1 MPRKSR
7 RVAAKQA
14 ELGQKKR
21 RASKHHAG
29 VEASLPTARVDASAP
44 IGASASSTA
53 TATRQETAAP
63 AASAGTPETTRP
75 APTARQTPAAAAR
88 THNPYIWPE
97 IKRIGVITGLIV
109 VILGVLTAVLG

>member
-14 ELGQKKR
+14 ELGQRKR

-29 VEASLPTARVDASAP
+29 VEASLPVVRDEVSAPTRPAASA
-44 IGASASSTA
+44 TA

-63 AASAGTPETTRP
+63 AASTAASAAPRP
-75 APTARQTPAAAAR
+75 APAARQAPAAAAR
-88 THNPYIWPE
+88 TNNPYVWPE
-97 IKRIGVITGLIV
+97 IKRIGLLSGLMM
-109 VILGVLTAVLG
+109 VILAVLTVVLG

>member
-29 VEASLPTARVDASAP
+29 VEASLPAAREGVP
-44 IGASASSTA
+44 VGAAASSTA

-63 AASAGTPETTRP
+63 AVSAGTPEATRP
-75 APTARQTPAAAAR
+75 APADRRAPAAATR
-88 THNPYIWPE
+88 THNPYVWPE
-97 IKRIGVITGLIV
+97 IKRIGVITGLMI
-109 VILGVLTAVLG
+109 VILAVLTVVLG

>member
-1 MPRKSR
+1 MARKSR

-29 VEASLPTARVDASAP
+29 VEASLPAVRDEVSASVRPAASA
-44 IGASASSTA
+44 TA

-63 AASAGTPETTRP
+63 GVSTATQEAPRP
-75 APTARQTPAAAAR
+75 VSSARQAPAAAAR
-88 THNPYIWPE
+88 THNPYVWPE
-97 IKRIGVITGLIV
+97 IKRIGLVSALML
-109 VILGVLTAVLG
+109 VILAVLTVVLG

>member
-29 VEASLPTARVDASAP
+29 VEASLPTVREGVP
-44 IGASASSTA
+44 VGAAASSTA

-63 AASAGTPETTRP
+63 AVSAGTTEATRP
-75 APTARQTPAAAAR
+75 TPSVRQAPSAAAR
-88 THNPYIWPE
+88 THNPYVWPE
-97 IKRIGVITGLIV
+97 IKRIGLVSGLML
-109 VILGVLTAVLG
+109 VILVVLTVVLG

>member
-29 VEASLPTARVDASAP
+29 VEASLPAAREGAP
-44 IGASASSTA
+44 VGAAASSTA
-53 TATRQETAAP
+53 TATRQESAAP
-63 AASAGTPETTRP
+63 AVSAGTAESARP
-75 APTARQTPAAAAR
+75 VPTARQAPSAATR
-88 THNPYIWPE
+88 THNPYVWPE
-97 IKRIGVITGLIV
+97 IKRIGVITGLII

>member
-29 VEASLPTARVDASAP
+29 VEASLPAVREGVP
-44 IGASASSTA
+44 VGAAASSTA
-53 TATRQETAAP
+53 TTTRQETAAP
-63 AASAGTPETTRP
+63 AISAGTQETTRP
-75 APTARQTPAAAAR
+75 APSARQAPSAAAR
-88 THNPYIWPE
+88 THNPYVWPE
-97 IKRIGVITGLIV
+97 MKRIGIITGLIV

>member
-29 VEASLPTARVDASAP
+29 VEASLPAVRVDASVP
-44 IGASASSTA
+44 SRGRGVFHGHGNTSGDCCSRYIGRNPGDDKAGAY
-53 TATRQETAAP
+53 RQ
-63 AASAGTPETTRP
+63 GRRP
-75 APTARQTPAAAAR
+75 LQRHALTILTF
-88 THNPYIWPE
+88 
-97 IKRIGVITGLIV
+97 GLR
-109 VILGVLTAVLG
+109 

>member
-29 VEASLPTARVDASAP
+29 VEASLPTAREDASAP
-44 IGASASSTA
+44 VAAAASSTA
-53 TATRQETAAP
+53 TATRQETAVP
-63 AASAGTPETTRP
+63 AVSAGTPEATRP
-75 APTARQTPAAAAR
+75 APADRRAPAAATR
-88 THNPYIWPE
+88 THNPYVWPE
-97 IKRIGVITGLIV
+97 IKRIGVITGLMI
-109 VILGVLTAVLG
+109 VILAVLTVVLG

>member
-29 VEASLPTARVDASAP
+29 VEASLPTVREGAP
-44 IGASASSTA
+44 VGASPASTA

-63 AASAGTPETTRP
+63 AVAAAAPAATRP
-75 APTARQTPAAAAR
+75 APSARQAPVAAAR
-88 THNPYIWPE
+88 THNPYVWPE
-97 IKRIGVITGLIV
+97 MKRIGIITGLIII
-109 VILGVLTAVLG
+109 ILGVLTAVLG

>member
-21 RASKHHAG
+21 RASKHHTG
-29 VEASLPTARVDASAP
+29 VEASLPTVREGVPVGAAP
-44 IGASASSTA
+44 TSTA
-53 TATRQETAAP
+53 TVTRQETAAP
-63 AASAGTPETTRP
+63 TVSAGTPAATRP
-75 APTARQTPAAAAR
+75 APSARQAPVATAR
-88 THNPYIWPE
+88 THNPYVWPE
-97 IKRIGVITGLIV
+97 MKRIGIITGLIV

>member
-21 RASKHHAG
+21 RASKHHVG
-29 VEASLPTARVDASAP
+29 VEASLPAVREGAP
-44 IGASASSTA
+44 VGAAASSTA

-63 AASAGTPETTRP
+63 AVSTGTPEATRP
-75 APTARQTPAAAAR
+75 APSARQTPAATAR
-88 THNPYIWPE
+88 THNPYVWPE
-97 IKRIGVITGLIV
+97 IKRIGIVSGLML
-109 VILGVLTAVLG
+109 VILVVLTVVLG